1 MKKYNA
7 FSIIEVVIVI
17 AIISILTMIAIPS
30 TAQIAKYQIR
40 NSINNKNV
48 ILLSAVDS
56 WKRDNFDNTK
66 KPITIHLDKNTQ
78 NLTVLDY
85 IKDES
90 FYEDTNIV
98 RTYDSGTSTYTYDIK
113 PISYLK
119 SKSNKNRQ
127 IFISLTNN
135 KLILSDLKSE
145 NISETKL

>member
-1 MKKYNA
+1 MNKYNA

-40 NSINNKNV
+40 NSINTKNV

-56 WKRDNFDNTK
+56 WKRDNFD
-66 KPITIHLDKNTQ
+66 NTQ

-98 RTYDSGTSTYTYDIK
+98 RTYDSETSTYTYDIK
-113 PISYLK
+113 SISYLK

-127 IFISLTNN
+127 IFISLKNN